1 MTATSLFVCACSN
14 ASSDEG
20 PSGTGQGGSASGST
34 VGTTSTSSGSPTSS
48 ATGGSFS
55 TGGNVGTGGDT
66 GSSGAAGTGGS
77 TGTGGAASDGGSNG
91 GAGGG
96 TGGGSVSGVMR
107 VYASGYGNTIGTFAF
122 DPQTGSLTSRGAP
135 ITGVTAP
142 SFLAWGSPAKNLYAL
157 SETDNGRIYAYS
169 IDPLQGTLAAINNAS
184 SSGAGPAHLLVDP
197 SNKWVLVANYDGGT
211 AAVLPIQA
219 NGGVGAP
226 VDTQT
231 FPSATPP
238 LPHQIVLDP
247 NHQFAFV
254 PLKGADAIAQF
265 RFDAAAG
272 KLLANTPARVAT
284 KSGANPRHIAFHP
297 NSRFAYV
304 INESNSTMVAYTYDA
319 SLGRLTEL
327 QTLSTRAAGA
337 SGSNSTAEVAIHPSG
352 KWLYGSNRGD
362 NNIVL
367 FSIGDADGRMTFVN
381 HTSTGGGPPRHFS
394 IDPTGKFLLAANQ
407 MSNNLVVFRIGT
419 DGKLTQA
426 GSPTTVAG
434 MMPTFVGA
442 LFLP

>member
-1 MTATSLFVCACSN
+1 MHEQSRLRRPATKYLRAMFWSGMTATSLFVCACSN

-297 NSRFAYV
+297 NS
-304 INESNSTMVAYTYDA
+304 
-319 SLGRLTEL
+319 
-327 QTLSTRAAGA
+327 
-337 SGSNSTAEVAIHPSG
+337 SG